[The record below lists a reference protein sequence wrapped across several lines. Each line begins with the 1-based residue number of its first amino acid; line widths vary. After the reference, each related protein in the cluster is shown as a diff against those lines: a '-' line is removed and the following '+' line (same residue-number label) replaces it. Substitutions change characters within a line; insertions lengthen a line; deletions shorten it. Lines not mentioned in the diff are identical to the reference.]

1 MATPSNKKFNPLD
14 YGAVPVANVA
24 AKVVSSSSGFDPKE
38 FGATRVA
45 EPKSALQSVMTGAKK
60 VAGFLTS
67 SERGFGESIA
77 GAVLPSTSAG
87 RQFEKAQTQTSQANE
102 QFITTVSKRLKLKK
116 SRGEDTSKEV
126 EQLKNAGAFKGLD
139 SEEFNP
145 ALKKTTKQV
154 LGEALGVAADIASFG
169 SYGGAVKG
177 AQSGKLLS
185 SGAKKA
191 LPTAT
196 TRLQAFGQGA
206 LKVGAESFATG
217 TAFGASQAMQE
228 NADLPAIVKR
238 ALTSGV
244 VSGVIGGALGGVA
257 NIRNRTPESI
267 KQSAIES
274 YKKGLGATKEK
285 YKEQAEK
292 IIPDLLD
299 KKEWGTY
306 KSLVKKAETGI
317 KLSEQEYEKLGELQ
331 GTIDSTGILSKIDDE
346 IGKYSQGGR
355 ALTEKTK
362 MVDETITNHLTSSQM
377 VLKELDPAKVAA
389 DGGMP
394 NLINRTKT
402 NIVDQ
407 LRRQGATE
415 IGDILDNMDI
425 SKFDS
430 VDEYG
435 RAIQKEVA
443 ENLKRVPVSVNSSR
457 VTKLKDL
464 KNDIAS
470 LHLFNA
476 PKEVYQ
482 QDLRKLAQQ
491 YGEVLYD
498 TRKSIKTV
506 EDSATLS
513 QVRKIDMAIRDLLNT
528 KNPEYS
534 KINKVYS
541 LNSRLMEILEETA
554 RRKEARPLVSWFNA
568 ITGGAGATIGST
580 LGFSVGGPV
589 GSALGALG
597 GGSLAVGVTSAL
609 NSTWYNTLRAVQ
621 KAQLAEKITKIGS
634 LEGAKYWVK
643 VLNTQGVN
651 GVNKLLATPEEDL
664 DQVQQ

>member
-24 AKVVSSSSGFDPKE
+24 AKAVSSDFNPAE
-38 FGATRVA
+38 YGATRVA
-45 EPKSALQSVMTGAKK
+45 EPKSALQNVMTGAKK

-67 SERGFGESIA
+67 SERNFGESIA
-77 GAVLPSTSAG
+77 GAVLPNTKAG
-87 RQFEKAQTQTSQANE
+87 KQFEQAQTQANQANDD
-102 QFITTVSKRLKLKK
+102 FINIVSKRLKLKK
-116 SRGEDTSKEV
+116 ARGEDTSKEI
-126 EQLKNAGAFKGLD
+126 EQLRNAGAFKGPD

-145 ALKKTTKQV
+145 VLKKTTKQV

-169 SYGGAVKG
+169 TYGNAVKG
-177 AQSGKLLS
+177 AQAGKFLPS
-185 SGAKKA
+185 AAQKVI
-191 LPTAT
+191 PTAT

-206 LKVGAESFATG
+206 LKVGAESVATG
-217 TAFGASQAMQE
+217 AAFGASQAMQE
-228 NADLPAIVKR
+228 NAELPTIVKR

-244 VSGVIGGALGGVA
+244 VSGAIGGALGGLA

-285 YKEQAEK
+285 YKEQADK
-292 IIPDLLD
+292 IIPELLD

-306 KSLVKKAETGI
+306 KTLVKKAESGI

-331 GTIDSTGILSKIDDE
+331 GTIDSTDLLSRIDDE

-362 MVDETITNHLTSSQM
+362 MVDETINNHLSSSQM

-389 DGGMP
+389 NGGMP
-394 NLINRTKT
+394 DLISRTKT

-457 VTKLKDL
+457 VSKLKDL

-513 QVRKIDMAIRDLLNT
+513 QVRKIDIAIRDLLNT

-541 LNSRLMEILEETA
+541 LNSRMMEILEETA
-554 RRKEARPLVSWFNA
+554 RRKEARPLISWFNA
-568 ITGGAGATIGST
+568 ITGGTGATVGST
-580 LGFSVGGPV
+580 IGFSVGGPA
-589 GSALGALG
+589 GSALGGLIG
-597 GGSLAVGVTSAL
+597 GVLAVGVTSAL
-609 NSTWYNTLRAVQ
+609 NSTWYNTMRAVQ
-621 KAQLAEKITKIGS
+621 KTQLAEKIARIGS
-634 LEGAKYWVK
+634 LEGAKYWIK
-643 VLNTQGVN
+643 VLNTQGIN
-651 GVNKLLATPEEDL
+651 GANKLLATPEEDL
-664 DQVQQ
+664 DRVPE